1 MKKNQE
7 LENIFKSKCDN
18 GNFEFSYSS
27 LNRLKFSPSLFYKDY
42 ILKEREVRTDKHLI
56 EGKLIH
62 LLLLQPEEFDN
73 NFALV
78 PGKIPSESLRKVLK
92 LIPNHTDEEELSK
105 VDDNVILDCLHQVN
119 LYQSLK
125 NSDKRVA
132 KVRTSE
138 CEDYYRFLFVS
149 ASKDIID
156 QDIYN
161 KCNESV
167 ELIKEN
173 KSVMEALASNET
185 DFELDDTESFV
196 EKALSCKLQNYDF
209 GLKGIIDKYIIDHKN
224 KTIRIIDFKTT
235 GKSVTEF
242 AETVEFYNYWLQAAI
257 YSVLALKNAGD
268 KGKDYKINFTFI
280 VIDKYNQIYSFPV
293 RPTTMDSWYSGLEQA
308 LDVAKYHI
316 DNMNFDLPY
325 EFLVNEVTL

>member
-78 PGKIPSESLRKVLK
+78 PGKIPSDAVRRVLNEVK
-92 LIPNHTDEEELSK
+92 DTADKEDLEDLEPNIITALK
-105 VDDNVILDCLHQVN
+105 HQN
-119 LYQSLK
+119 LYQSIK
-125 NSDKRVA
+125 DDSKRLS
-132 KVRTSE
+132 KILTDDNKE
-138 CEDYYRFLFVS
+138 YYKFLLNCDG
-149 ASKDIID
+149 KDIID
-156 QDIYN
+156 QDIYK

-293 RPTTMDSWYSGLEQA
+293 RPTTMDAWYVGLEQA

>member
-1 MKKNQE
+1 
-7 LENIFKSKCDN
+7 
-18 GNFEFSYSS
+18 
-27 LNRLKFSPSLFYKDY
+27 
-42 ILKEREVRTDKHLI
+42 
-56 EGKLIH
+56 
-62 LLLLQPEEFDN
+62 
-73 NFALV
+73 
-78 PGKIPSESLRKVLK
+78 
-92 LIPNHTDEEELSK
+92 
-105 VDDNVILDCLHQVN
+105 
-119 LYQSLK
+119 
-125 NSDKRVA
+125 
-132 KVRTSE
+132 
-138 CEDYYRFLFVS
+138 
-149 ASKDIID
+149 
-156 QDIYN
+156 
-161 KCNESV
+161 
-167 ELIKEN
+167 
-173 KSVMEALASNET
+173 MEALASNET

-293 RPTTMDSWYSGLEQA
+293 RPTTMDAWYSGLEQA

>member
-78 PGKIPSESLRKVLK
+78 PGKIPSDAVRRVLNEVK
-92 LIPNHTDEEELSK
+92 DTADKEDLEDLEPNIITALK
-105 VDDNVILDCLHQVN
+105 HQN
-119 LYQSLK
+119 LYQSIKDDSKRLSK
-125 NSDKRVA
+125 ILTDDNKEYFKFLLNSNG
-132 KVRTSE
+132 
-138 CEDYYRFLFVS
+138 
-149 ASKDIID
+149 KDIID
-156 QDIYN
+156 QDIYK
-161 KCNESV
+161 KCNDSV

-293 RPTTMDSWYSGLEQA
+293 RPTTMDAWYSGLEQA

>member
-78 PGKIPSESLRKVLK
+78 PGKIPSDAVRRVLNEIK
-92 LIPNHTDEEELSK
+92 DTADKEDLEDLEPNIITALK
-105 VDDNVILDCLHQVN
+105 HQN
-119 LYQSLK
+119 LYQSIKDDSKRLSK
-125 NSDKRVA
+125 ILTDDNKEYFKFLLNSNG
-132 KVRTSE
+132 
-138 CEDYYRFLFVS
+138 
-149 ASKDIID
+149 KDIID
-156 QDIYN
+156 QDIYK
-161 KCNESV
+161 KCNDSV

-257 YSVLALKNAGD
+257 YSVLALKNAGN

-293 RPTTMDSWYSGLEQA
+293 RPNTMDSWYAGLEQA

>member
-78 PGKIPSESLRKVLK
+78 PGKIPSDAVRRVLNEVK
-92 LIPNHTDEEELSK
+92 DTADKEDLEDLEPNIITALK
-105 VDDNVILDCLHQVN
+105 HQN
-119 LYQSLK
+119 LYQSIK
-125 NSDKRVA
+125 DDSKRLS
-132 KVRTSE
+132 KILTDDNKE
-138 CEDYYRFLFVS
+138 YYKFLLNCDG
-149 ASKDIID
+149 KDIID
-156 QDIYN
+156 QDIYK

-196 EKALSCKLQNYDF
+196 EKSLSCKLQNYDF

-293 RPTTMDSWYSGLEQA
+293 RPTTMDAWYVGLEQA

>member
-78 PGKIPSESLRKVLK
+78 PGKIPSDAVRRVLNEVK
-92 LIPNHTDEEELSK
+92 DTADKEDLEDLEPNIITALK
-105 VDDNVILDCLHQVN
+105 HQN
-119 LYQSLK
+119 LYQSIK
-125 NSDKRVA
+125 DDSKRLS
-132 KVRTSE
+132 KILTDDNKE
-138 CEDYYRFLFVS
+138 YYKFLLNCDG
-149 ASKDIID
+149 KDIID
-156 QDIYN
+156 QDIYK

-224 KTIRIIDFKTT
+224 KVIRIIDFKTT

-293 RPTTMDSWYSGLEQA
+293 RPTTMDAWYVGLEQA

>member
-18 GNFEFSYSS
+18 GDFEFSYSS

-78 PGKIPSESLRKVLK
+78 PGKIPSDAVRRVLNEVK
-92 LIPNHTDEEELSK
+92 DTADKEDLEDLEPNIITALK
-105 VDDNVILDCLHQVN
+105 HQN
-119 LYQSLK
+119 LYQSIK
-125 NSDKRVA
+125 DDSKRLS
-132 KVRTSE
+132 KILTDDNKE
-138 CEDYYRFLFVS
+138 YYKFLLNCDG
-149 ASKDIID
+149 KDIID
-156 QDIYN
+156 QDIYK
-161 KCNESV
+161 KCNDSV

-224 KTIRIIDFKTT
+224 KVIRIIDFKTT

-293 RPTTMDSWYSGLEQA
+293 RPTTMDAWYAGLEQA